1 MRYHSR
7 VVFLVF
13 FGLFLAAIPVWS
25 HHSITSQFDPSKE
38 GVVTGVL
45 TKIDWVNP
53 HVYTYVDVTDPKTGK
68 VVSWAFEGNPP
79 ATYHRAGIRKAD
91 WKIGERVTVT
101 FAAAKDGTS
110 NLGFCKMIKYLSDG
124 HTLVF
129 RVGGE

>member
-1 MRYHSR
+1 MKQWSKLG
-7 VVFLVF
+7 VMAI
-13 FGLFLAAIPVWS
+13 FGLLFGAPILA
-25 HHSITSQFDPSKE
+25 HHSISSEFDPSKE
-38 GVVTGVL
+38 GTVTGVL

-53 HVYTYVDVTDPKTGK
+53 HVYTYVDVTDPKTGQVEK
-68 VVSWAFEGNPP
+68 WAFEGNPP
-79 ATYHRAGIRKAD
+79 GTYHRAGIRRSD

-101 FAAAKDGTS
+101 YAAAKDGTK